1 MTSEETA
8 NRIREA
14 ARSCL
19 LADGYSALTTRSVAE
34 SAGVPLSQIHYHF
47 GSKDE
52 MILALLRAENDKLL
66 ERQAEMFGRDLPLWK
81 RWDIAC
87 DYLDE
92 DLASG
97 YVRVLQE
104 MMAAGWSSDVI
115 GKEVAGM
122 LRGWNEVLTGLVDEA
137 YEAGLAF
144 GGLRVQDV
152 VLLTS
157 CAFLGAESMILLGL
171 DDEEMPLRRA
181 LRRVGGMIKGVEE
194 GTT

>member
-8 NRIREA
+8 NRILEA

-52 MILALLRAENDKLL
+52 MILELLRAENDKLL

-115 GKEVAGM
+115 GKEVARM

>member
-1 MTSEETA
+1 VTSEETA
-8 NRIREA
+8 NRILEA

-52 MILALLRAENDKLL
+52 MILELLRAENDKLL

-115 GKEVAGM
+115 GKEVARM

>member
-8 NRIREA
+8 NRILEA

-52 MILALLRAENDKLL
+52 MILELLRAENDKLL